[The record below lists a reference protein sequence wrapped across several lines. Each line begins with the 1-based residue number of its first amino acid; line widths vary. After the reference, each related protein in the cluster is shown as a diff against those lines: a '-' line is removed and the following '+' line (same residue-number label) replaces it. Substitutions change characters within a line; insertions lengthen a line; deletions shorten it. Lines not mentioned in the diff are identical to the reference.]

1 EGSLEKYF
9 QQAGIKTPTA
19 AQFTEGEVE
28 PEEPETPVVSETL
41 TVSQALAKYVDG
53 QQVDVKVRGFI
64 VGAMNSKGYVP
75 EFGETSVNTNILLSD
90 NADEDNIDNC
100 LIIQLPYGDIRA
112 ELNMSDNP
120 GNYKKEVIIEGS
132 LEAYFKQAGIKNPT
146 AAQFTGTTAIENV
159 ETEAEN
165 AVIYDLTGRRIDE
178 ITEAGIYIING
189 VKKIVR

>member
-1 EGSLEKYF
+1 MG
-9 QQAGIKTPTA
+9 
-19 AQFTEGEVE
+19 
-28 PEEPETPVVSETL
+28 
-41 TVSQALAKYVDG
+41 
-53 QQVDVKVRGFI
+53 
-64 VGAMNSKGYVP
+64 
-75 EFGETSVNTNILLSD
+75 
-90 NADEDNIDNC
+90 
-100 LIIQLPYGDIRA
+100 
-112 ELNMSDNP
+112 DNP

-132 LEAYFKQAGIKNPT
+132 LEAYFQQAGIKSPT